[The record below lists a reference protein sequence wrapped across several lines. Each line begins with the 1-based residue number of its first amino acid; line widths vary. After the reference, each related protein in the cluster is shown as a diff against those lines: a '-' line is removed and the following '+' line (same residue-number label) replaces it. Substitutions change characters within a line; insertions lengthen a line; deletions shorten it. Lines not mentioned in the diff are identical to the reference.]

1 MSRLW
6 DKGAPLDAKVLRY
19 TAGEDHQLDNRLV
32 AYDARASIAH
42 AHMLSKQGLLSAADF
57 VEIKQGLTEI
67 AAAHGRGDW
76 QVTLEHEDG
85 QTALETL
92 LTAKIGDAGKRVH
105 LGRSRND
112 QVLTALRLYLRDAV
126 EQIAVGA
133 ETVAGELDQVGTRH
147 GDLALPG
154 YTHMQQA
161 MPSSVALWAGGF
173 AAELRDDAEGI
184 RQTQRRLSKSPL
196 GSAAG
201 YGSPN

>member
-57 VEIKQGLTEI
+57 AQIEQGLTDI
-67 AAAHGRGDW
+67 AAAHTRGEW

-92 LTAKIGDAGKRVH
+92 LTAKIGEAGKRVH
-105 LGRSRND
+105 
-112 QVLTALRLYLRDAV
+112 
-126 EQIAVGA
+126 
-133 ETVAGELDQVGTRH
+133 
-147 GDLALPG
+147 
-154 YTHMQQA
+154 
-161 MPSSVALWAGGF
+161 
-173 AAELRDDAEGI
+173 
-184 RQTQRRLSKSPL
+184 
-196 GSAAG
+196 
-201 YGSPN
+201 